1 MKALV
6 ILARYRILAG
16 ILAGILSGILSACYN
31 QPQPDLPKSAGTIAL
46 SSPELVRGRALYVE
60 NCVPCHGAEGHGDGW
75 RVKELEGPK
84 PRDFH
89 NDRTMARM
97 SPTSAFTAISKGV
110 PRSAMSAFDLLSEG
124 DRWSLAFFVLS
135 LAHTDEAATRGE
147 KLAAELRMER
157 PSPRTLSTLGNQGIL
172 ADMVKRGQDAGGARD
187 VLAYF
192 RRTAPY
198 ELHVFGV
205 DTFRNDVGR
214 AVATYRKGE
223 HESAKRI
230 LGNSYLDNL
239 DSHLQLI
246 LSRQSGVVLT
256 IELQVRSLRKAFS
269 QGLPMAEVGAQAQGL
284 SQSLDLAA
292 PILSQIESNPS
303 LALGAATAL
312 SYALDGALFL
322 FLLITLVTR
331 RGADKRERKVLA
343 VGIVTG
349 VAASIAIAMMW
360 SEATFP
366 GGIRIKISLAV
377 SALVAGLALLLL
389 AGLVRHF
396 RWPPQTRTIAAPSWL
411 GVIFLLSAGV
421 LVRDSMEFLPVILL
435 LPSSSLWIGAV
446 VAVVALALLIGLL
459 VTLERRLAISAR
471 TGLLAIC
478 TATLAIIS
486 AGTCARAAQM
496 ARYLPTEQAGTMQS
510 PWLSLWPTS
519 QGVLIQL
526 VVAAACT
533 VILVIFTLLPS
544 KAASLN

>member
-6 ILARYRILAG
+6 ILAVYG
-16 ILAGILSGILSACYN
+16 TLAGILSGILSACYN
-31 QPQPDLPKSAGTIAL
+31 QPQSDVPKSSGTVAL
-46 SSPELVRGRALYVE
+46 NSPELERGRALYVE
-60 NCVPCHGAEGHGDGW
+60 NCVPCHGAEGRGDGW

-97 SPTSAFTAISKGV
+97 SPTSAFTAISNGV
-110 PRSAMSAFDLLSEG
+110 PRSAMSAFDLLPEG

-135 LAHTDEAATRGE
+135 LAHTDEAATRGQ
-147 KLAAELRMER
+147 KLAAELKMAR
-157 PSPRTLSTLGNQGIL
+157 PSPRTLSTSGNQEIL
-172 ADMVKRGQDAGGARD
+172 ADMVKRGQDAVGARD

-198 ELHVFGV
+198 QLHSFGL
-205 DTFRNDVGR
+205 DTFRNDMGR
-214 AVATYRKGE
+214 AVATYRRGE

-230 LGNSYLDNL
+230 LGDSYLDNL
-239 DSHLQLI
+239 DSYLQLI

-269 QGLPMAEVGAQAQGL
+269 QGLPMAQVEAQAQDL
-284 SQSLDLAA
+284 SRSLDLAA
-292 PILSQIESNPS
+292 PILSRLESNS
-303 LALGAATAL
+303 GLALGAATAL

-322 FLLITLVTR
+322 FLLVTLVSR

-343 VGIVTG
+343 AGIATG
-349 VAASIAIAMMW
+349 IAASIAIAMMW
-360 SEATFP
+360 SATTFS
-366 GGIRIKISLAV
+366 GGIRIKVSLAV

-389 AGLVRHF
+389 AGVVRHF

-411 GVIFLLSAGV
+411 VAIFLLSAGV

-435 LPSSSLWIGAV
+435 LPTSLWLGAV

-471 TGLLAIC
+471 TGLLAIS

-486 AGTCARAAQM
+486 AGAVARAAQM
-496 ARYLPTEQAGTMQS
+496 ARYLPTDQAGTMQS

-526 VVAAACT
+526 VVAASCT
-533 VILVIFTLLPS
+533 AILVVFTLLPS
-544 KAASLN
+544 KGPKSTKVF